1 MITRQRSRA
10 GGGDRKE
17 RKEEKKQKE
26 VKEEAKDSKDGKET
40 KTPARPSRGSTG
52 VTERMD
58 QEASST
64 VTVLD
69 EWRKENTKKMLTK
82 ADRATQFRAELRQL
96 DMQAQG
102 RSRKEIDNAIQK
114 VLQDAGLNDGEYDAQ
129 KEKYARQALGGNC
142 AVGSRR

>member
-17 RKEEKKQKE
+17 RKEEKKEKE
-26 VKEEAKDSKDGKET
+26 VKETKDSKDGKET

-82 ADRATQFRAELRQL
+82 ADRATQLRAELRQH

-102 RSRKEIDNAIQK
+102 RSRKEIDNAI
-114 VLQDAGLNDGEYDAQ
+114 
-129 KEKYARQALGGNC
+129 
-142 AVGSRR
+142 